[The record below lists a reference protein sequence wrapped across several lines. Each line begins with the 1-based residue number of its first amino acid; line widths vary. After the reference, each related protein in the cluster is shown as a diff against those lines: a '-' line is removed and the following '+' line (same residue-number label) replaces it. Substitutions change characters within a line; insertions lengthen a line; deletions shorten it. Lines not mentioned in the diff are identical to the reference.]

1 MRMAG
6 QHIIEQVNHDLTVMA
21 QQQQKIRQK
30 MEAQRRRDMA
40 AAAGETIPFEAWEF
54 Q

>member
-6 QHIIEQVNHDLTVMA
+6 DEIMQQVNHDLGMMQ

-40 AAAGETIPFEAWEF
+40 AAQGETIPFEAWEF